1 MRWFLRYES
10 RYLLTDDYRLTYEA
24 TLAELTSLEEMMRYM
39 MDDEQIHPDVVNKL
53 WQAYSKHVI
62 TLS

>member
-1 MRWFLRYES
+1 
-10 RYLLTDDYRLTYEA
+10 
-24 TLAELTSLEEMMRYM
+24 MRYM
-39 MDDEQIHPDVVNKL
+39 MDDDKIPPDVVNKL